1 MINCTQT
8 AIEEIKRLKNSSDSE
23 NSYVRIKIEKGGCKD
38 YVYQLN
44 FDQEIRENDEKISSD
59 SDITIVIDRNSY
71 QYLENLK
78 IDYIEDLMGG
88 AFQFKNIDIQEHCTC
103 GLSFKLPEKTAQ

>member
-8 AIEEIKRLKNSSDSE
+8 AIEEIKRLKNNSDLE

-38 YVYQLN
+38 YVYQLS
-44 FDQEIRENDEKISSD
+44 FDQEIKENDEKISPD
-59 SDITIVIDRNSY
+59 SEITMLIDRTNY
-71 QYLENLK
+71 EYLENLT

-88 AFQFKNIDIQEHCTC
+88 AFQFKNIYIKEHCTC
-103 GLSFKLPEKTAQ
+103 GLSFKLSEKSA